1 MRLALHTDYALR
13 TLIYLAGKPGR
24 ATIGQVAEFFAIS
37 KDHVAKV
44 VQQLARLGYIRSIR
58 GIGGGLELA
67 RRPHQITVGQVV
79 LDFEGNMHLLECIG
93 VDGVCTIQ
101 PACRLRGVLAEAE
114 RLQTEYL
121 LGVRLSDVVKP
132 GGQLVELVTTG
143 NGS

>member
-13 TLIYLAGKPGR
+13 TLIFLAGKPGR

-114 RLQTEYL
+114 RLQMEYL

-132 GGQLVELVTTG
+132 GGQLVELVTAG

>member
-13 TLIYLAGKPGR
+13 TLIFLAGKPGR

-93 VDGVCTIQ
+93 VDGICTIQ

-114 RLQTEYL
+114 RLQVEYL

-132 GGQLVELVTTG
+132 GGQLVELVTAG